1 MQRDEQ
7 PVEDL
12 SASQPS
18 KRQKG
23 ESEEEKRV
31 SVETTNDDSEQ
42 QGGVKGKAAGKR
54 KRKQAGSVK
63 SLKAAK
69 KEALDEQH

>member
-1 MQRDEQ
+1 MQRDQQ
-7 PVEDL
+7 PVEEL
-12 SASQPS
+12 AASQPS

-31 SVETTNDDSEQ
+31 SVDSTNDDSEQ

-54 KRKQAGSVK
+54 QRKQASSVK
-63 SLKAAK
+63 SVKAAK
-69 KEALDEQH
+69 KEALKLR